1 MNKKNI
7 ISTVVLIGAIA
18 ISGIS
23 TYNVKANAD
32 EETLS
37 QVKAELQEQIDSK
50 TKELQDKDK
59 QIEDLNCKVTNQE
72 ETINQLNKNVSDLS
86 SAVNNTKQE
95 VNNTKQ
101 DLNTAKV
108 IQKQDKEEVT
118 THTDEGDKVL
128 QQQIDTINEKQ
139 DMNVLT
145 QEQKDA
151 MKGEN
156 DCVQPEKK

>member
-1 MNKKNI
+1 MQMKRLCHKLRLNFKNR
-7 ISTVVLIGAIA
+7 
-18 ISGIS
+18 
-23 TYNVKANAD
+23 
-32 EETLS
+32 
-37 QVKAELQEQIDSK
+37 QILK
-50 TKELQDKDK
+50 LK
-59 QIEDLNCKVTNQE
+59 NCKIK
-72 ETINQLNKNVSDLS
+72 INKQKTLIAKLNKNVSDLS